1 MDKMKKRSGFIQERT
16 KGPTEISKRAS
27 VISLNLYNP
36 EAGKSLF
43 NPRVTP
49 HSKLFA
55 QTVTK
60 A

>member
-1 MDKMKKRSGFIQERT
+1 MKKRGGFSQEKT
-16 KGPTEISKRAS
+16 KGPTGISKRAS

-36 EAGKSLF
+36 QTGKSLY